1 MSRVWRALSSPP
13 VAWLLFAVVL
23 WGWHLPALYEAAL
36 RNETVHAVEHLT
48 LLLGVLLFWWVLLE
62 RTRPAHVRLGF
73 AVAYLFTTTLQSGVL
88 GALITFSSQLWYPY
102 YAPLTAAWGLTPL
115 QDQQLA
121 GIIMWLP
128 GGAVFTAAHDR
139 LLCRVAGRAG
149 PSQPCPAERGNDA
162 ECEPSD
168 GEWLKFDETPQNAAT
183 SRLAVCVQRIGL
195 HCGRPVPAACIPRAP
210 TVNREVRCRPADGRG
225 LGRAINSWH
234 NMPGPPG

>member
-1 MSRVWRALSSPP
+1 MWRALSSPP
-13 VAWLLFAVVL
+13 VAWLIFAVVL

-48 LLLGVLLFWWVLLE
+48 LLLGALLFWWVLLE

-121 GIIMWLP
+121 GMIMWLP
-128 GGAVFTAAHDR
+128 GGAVFTALTIGYFAAWLAALDR
-139 LLCRVAGRAG
+139 R
-149 PSQPCPAERGNDA
+149 SPALPRG
-162 ECEPSD
+162 
-168 GEWLKFDETPQNAAT
+168 ETTPNAN
-183 SRLAVCVQRIGL
+183 
-195 HCGRPVPAACIPRAP
+195 PP
-210 TVNREVRCRPADGRG
+210 TGNG
-225 LGRAINSWH
+225 
-234 NMPGPPG
+234 